1 MGVDTWYAFGTQIDE
16 TVVKALA
23 DAMVSR
29 GLVAAGYKY
38 VWIDA
43 GWWSG
48 TRDSAGKI
56 IPSPVLWP
64 HGLSWLTTY
73 LHHRGMRAGIYTD
86 AGINGCAGTGQGSW
100 GHYQDD
106 INTFALWG
114 FDAVKVD
121 FCGGN
126 QMGIDPRWVAHRFA
140 TAIAADNP
148 HRRMLFNF
156 CDGAIPNHYGAGRPS
171 YDNSAY
177 ATHVYAAAT
186 ANSWRTGP
194 DIGGP
199 GYVFFAGMLNNLDW
213 DALWPYAAGPGHW
226 NDPDYLVPD
235 EGMTPSQAQAQF
247 SMWTIVAAPMMLS
260 DNVVAMPQRTV
271 DMAINPEL
279 LAISQDRLGVQGW
292 LAWRRGDAELW
303 VRPLADGSRAI
314 ALLNRGLKPVSIAA
328 FPAALGLPA
337 AHSYSVRDVW
347 LHRSFT
353 ARAVRTRR
361 IPAPA
366 RAGDPAQ
373 GSRSGAP
380 GKGKGGAPHP
390 TITISVPAPIR
401 RIVPADSAYLLHISA
416 A

>member
-29 GLVAAGYKY
+29 GLVAAGYTY

-126 QMGIDPRWVAHRFA
+126 QMGIDPRWAGAPVRHR
-140 TAIAADNP
+140 D
-148 HRRMLFNF
+148 RR
-156 CDGAIPNHYGAGRPS
+156 GR
-171 YDNSAY
+171 SA
-177 ATHVYAAAT
+177 
-186 ANSWRTGP
+186 SQ
-194 DIGGP
+194 
-199 GYVFFAGMLNNLDW
+199 
-213 DALWPYAAGPGHW
+213 DAL
-226 NDPDYLVPD
+226 
-235 EGMTPSQAQAQF
+235 Q
-247 SMWTIVAAPMMLS
+247 
-260 DNVVAMPQRTV
+260 
-271 DMAINPEL
+271 L
-279 LAISQDRLGVQGW
+279 L
-292 LAWRRGDAELW
+292 RRGDPQPLRS
-303 VRPLADGSRAI
+303 RP
-314 ALLNRGLKPVSIAA
+314 
-328 FPAALGLPA
+328 
-337 AHSYSVRDVW
+337 
-347 LHRSFT
+347 T
-353 ARAVRTRR
+353 
-361 IPAPA
+361 
-366 RAGDPAQ
+366 
-373 GSRSGAP
+373 
-380 GKGKGGAPHP
+380 
-390 TITISVPAPIR
+390 
-401 RIVPADSAYLLHISA
+401 
-416 A
+416 